1 MGGATKKGFEWLMD
15 QDCEII
21 LKIDADYQMYPT
33 DIPKILLPLSKKNV
47 TQLKVIDL
55 LI

>member
-1 MGGATKKGFEWLMD
+1 MD

-21 LKIDADYQMYPT
+21 LKIDADYQMYPK
-33 DIPKILLPLSKKNV
+33 DIPKICAPIIKKNV